1 MMMQLG
7 QNIGYETKYVVAH
20 KSQDDFAAKQK
31 EAWDMVRETID
42 QGIPCYGFELEAP
55 EFYVINGYDDVGYYY
70 SGPVTKPGNG
80 PIPWQKLGDTNIG
93 ILEVKSIRLS
103 KAADDAK
110 TVKEALEFALEHSR
124 GPEKWILPNYRAGLA
139 GYDTWIETLEEGIA
153 DGTGMAYN
161 SMVWAECRSHG
172 ERFLREASRRLNGE
186 VRPLLQEAADIYSQ
200 VYEDLARL
208 TELFPFPPRS
218 EINDK
223 KRCEKGMAYLKDARE
238 NEKAGLELLEKIVTV
253 V

>member
-20 KSQDDFAAKQK
+20 KSQDDFTAKQK
-31 EAWDMVRETID
+31 EAWDMVREAID

-55 EFYVINGYDDVGYYY
+55 EFYVLNGYDDVGYYY

-93 ILEVKSIRLS
+93 ILEVKSVRPG
-103 KAADDAK
+103 KVADDSR

-153 DGTGMAYN
+153 DGMGMSYN
-161 SMVWAECRSHG
+161 SMVWAECRGFG
-172 ERFLREASRRLNGE
+172 ERFLREANRRLNAEAGA
-186 VRPLLQEAADIYSQ
+186 LLREAADKYSE
-200 VYEDLARL
+200 VYEHLVKVV
-208 TELFPFPPRS
+208 ELFPFPPGN

-223 KRCEKGMAYLKDARE
+223 KRCEKG
-238 NEKAGLELLEKIVTV
+238 V
-253 V
+253 